1 MFDTILGIVLII
13 LGLLVLWIK
22 YKVVFGSKKYP
33 VVIENVENQ
42 SRGNDESLRQT
53 KKMVQVDIEGKK
65 VYLQASPLL
74 GNPYKKIGQKLEVY
88 YNPKYPY
95 EAVVLKNIG
104 NEILAALCI
113 CIGLYLLFS
122 A

>member
-88 YNPKYPY
+88 YNQKYPY

>member
-1 MFDTILGIVLII
+1 
-13 LGLLVLWIK
+13 
-22 YKVVFGSKKYP
+22 
-33 VVIENVENQ
+33 
-42 SRGNDESLRQT
+42 
-53 KKMVQVDIEGKK
+53 MVQVDIEGKK